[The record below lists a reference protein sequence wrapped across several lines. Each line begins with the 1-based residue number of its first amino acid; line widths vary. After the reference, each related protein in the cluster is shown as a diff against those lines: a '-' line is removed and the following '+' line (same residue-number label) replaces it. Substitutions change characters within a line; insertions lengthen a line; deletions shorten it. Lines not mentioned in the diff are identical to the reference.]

1 MCLNAAEA
9 HRMLAAVQRHPE
21 LVTQIVPSPYGLR
34 GHDVMKE
41 LLDAGFI
48 GHTTLG
54 TGLPA
59 GPVSRH
65 AFDAVVRF
73 EGKLMVAE
81 VSRERLAGF
90 MARANQDRP
99 MPLADRNGDFL
110 YAAVLGEPA
119 AETVRIATT
128 DWNATNQAE
137 YFGAKDLA
145 FREIEGLRLKTV
157 AAKALLVVAFVHVPK
172 LLSDV
177 VVLRAYGLDVTPALG
192 GMLWSQALLTALV
205 VLPVAALASVTT
217 AIAQMLLA
225 AFVLVLAVAAWS
237 LWGGEFAA
245 DFAGALVVTRHEH
258 QK

>member
-1 MCLNAAEA
+1 MTLRAAGPGEA
-9 HRMLAAVQRHPE
+9 ASVPVALDSPVAPQLAQLIPAVLARTLTDEERAMLGSSPAALSLGDTGRA
-21 LVTQIVPSPYGLR
+21 TAAAIARAAGA
-34 GHDVMKE
+34 
-41 LLDAGFI
+41 DAGFI

-59 GPVSRH
+59 GPVSRY

-110 YAAVLGEPA
+110 YAAVLAEPA
-119 AETVRIATT
+119 GESVRIATT

-157 AAKALLVVAFVHVPK
+157 SAKALLGSA
-172 LLSDV
+172 
-177 VVLRAYGLDVTPALG
+177 
-192 GMLWSQALLTALV
+192 
-205 VLPVAALASVTT
+205 
-217 AIAQMLLA
+217 
-225 AFVLVLAVAAWS
+225 
-237 LWGGEFAA
+237 
-245 DFAGALVVTRHEH
+245 
-258 QK
+258 